1 MDDNTDYMVFRENDE
16 YNITNEIQKPS
27 DSEPENDNLDNEP
40 KIKLKTIKI
49 IIVKYNN
56 LYNMNFNYKTKK

>member
-49 IIVKYNN
+49 IVVKYNN